1 MYGVASRAGRGASAR
16 GEAVKFDDNRVD
28 VSGVRDRRGGRG
40 GGLGGRRPSRGGIAV
55 GGGRLGLVGLLV
67 LVLVNVLGGGDGS
80 GTSSGGLGGIDFGQ
94 VQTGTG
100 TGETDEELEARCNT
114 EGAIEQYDDC
124 YLIKVYNEAN
134 EVWTDN
140 FAARNAEYQPPYLGF
155 FDGQVDTGCGPATS
169 SVGPFYCP
177 PDREIFIDLGFLA
190 ELQAQFGAE
199 GRPAQAYIMAHEI
212 GHHLQT
218 ITGVSE
224 QVRAEQ
230 QRSPGA
236 ANDLSIALE
245 LQADCY
251 AGVWGKLAGEMGN
264 VTITQDELG
273 QALAAAEAVGDDR
286 IQQQTQG
293 QVNPETW
300 THGSAEQRREWYERG
315 YAAGDVATCN
325 TFT

>member
-1 MYGVASRAGRGASAR
+1 M
-16 GEAVKFDDNRVD
+16 KFDDNRVD
-28 VSGVRDRRGGRG
+28 VSGVRDRRGG

-55 GGGRLGLVGLLV
+55 GGGGLGLVGILV
-67 LVLVNVLGGGDGS
+67 LVLVNVLGGG
-80 GTSSGGLGGIDFGQ
+80 GTGSGGLGGIDFGQ
-94 VQTGTG
+94 VQAGTG

-114 EGAIEQYDDC
+114 EGAIDQHDDC

-140 FAARNAEYQPPYLGF
+140 FATRNAEYRPPYLGF
-155 FDGQVDTGCGPATS
+155 FEGQVDTGCGPATS

-177 PDREIFIDLGFLA
+177 PDEEVFIDLGFLA
-190 ELQAQFGAE
+190 QLQDQFGAE
-199 GRPAQAYIMAHEI
+199 GRYAQAYIMAHEI

-218 ITGVSE
+218 LTGVSE

-230 QRSPGA
+230 QRNPGA

-251 AGVWGKLAGEMGN
+251 AGVWGKLAGETGK
-264 VTITQDELG
+264 VTITQAELG

-315 YAAGDVATCN
+315 YASGDVATCN
-325 TFT
+325 TFS